1 MSSERRS
8 KLASFLRSH
17 PVAGNFL
24 LTFTISW
31 LGALAVAAP
40 HLLRHE
46 PLPKITGILM
56 FPAMLLGPSLS
67 GIFLTAIVEGKT
79 GLRDL
84 LSRLLRAR
92 IPARWYAPL
101 LIPPVLVLTVLFTLK
116 TFLSPVYTPN
126 LFLLGVL
133 FGLPAGLLE
142 EIGWTGFAFP
152 RMSSQHNP
160 LGASILLGLLWGL
173 WHLPVVNYLG
183 TATPHGAYWFPFFL
197 VFAFAM
203 TAMRVLI
210 CWLYLHTKSVLIA
223 QLMHISSTGSL
234 VIFSP
239 PAVSARQ
246 EVLWYALYGTAL
258 WLALLIVVKKFRCPP
273 GTLTTLQRCL
283 TRAKKTF
290 LQPDS
295 L

>member
-1 MSSERRS
+1 
-8 KLASFLRSH
+8 
-17 PVAGNFL
+17 VATYFL

-46 PLPKITGILM
+46 PLPILTGILM
-56 FPAMLLGPSLS
+56 FPVILLGPSLS
-67 GIFLTAIVEGKT
+67 GIFLTWITAGRSGVRE
-79 GLRDL
+79 LF
-84 LSRLLRAR
+84 SRLLRAR
-92 IPARWYAPL
+92 IRPRWYAPL
-101 LIPPVLVLTVLFTLK
+101 LIPPLLVLTILFTLK

-126 LFLLGVL
+126 LFLMGVL
-133 FGLPAGLLE
+133 FGVPAGLLE

-152 RMSSQHNP
+152 KMSSQHNP

-197 VFAFAM
+197 AFAVAM

-210 CWLYLHTKSVLIA
+210 SWLYTNTKSVLIT
-223 QLMHISSTGSL
+223 QFMHISSTGSL

-239 PAVSARQ
+239 PAVSPRQ
-246 EVLWYALYGTAL
+246 EVIWYALYGVAL
-258 WLALLIVVKKFRCPP
+258 WIAVLVVVKKFSTHL
-273 GTLTTLQRCL
+273 GH
-283 TRAKKTF
+283 
-290 LQPDS
+290 
-295 L
+295 

>member
-1 MSSERRS
+1 MTSERQF
-8 KLASFLRSH
+8 KPASFLLSH
-17 PVAGNFL
+17 SVAAYFL

-46 PLPKITGILM
+46 PLPIITGILV
-56 FPAMLLGPSLS
+56 FPVMLLGPSLS
-67 GIFLTAIVEGKT
+67 GIFLTWIVAGKT
-79 GLRDL
+79 GWRDL
-84 LSRLLRAR
+84 FSRLLRAR

-101 LIPPVLVLTVLFTLK
+101 LIPPVLVLSLLLTLK
-116 TFLSPVYTPN
+116 TCLSPVYTPN
-126 LFLLGVL
+126 LFLMGVL
-133 FGLPAGLLE
+133 FGVPAGLLE

-152 RMSSQHNP
+152 KMSSQHNP
-160 LGASILLGLLWGL
+160 LGASISLGLLWGL

-197 VFAFAM
+197 AFAFAM

-210 CWLYLHTKSVLIA
+210 CWLYTNTKSVLIT

-246 EVLWYALYGTAL
+246 EVIWYALYGVAL
-258 WLALLIVVKKFRCPP
+258 WIAVLIVVKKF
-273 GTLTTLQRCL
+273 GTR
-283 TRAKKTF
+283 RAD
-290 LQPDS
+290 QPH
-295 L
+295 

>member
-1 MSSERRS
+1 MSSERRC
-8 KLASFLRSH
+8 KPGSFLLSH
-17 PVAGNFL
+17 SVAAYFL

-40 HLLRHE
+40 HLLHHE

-56 FPAMLLGPSLS
+56 FPAMLLGPSVS
-67 GIFLTAIVEGKT
+67 GMLLTGIIAGKA

-84 LSRLLRAR
+84 FSRLLRAR
-92 IPARWYAPL
+92 IPPRWCAPL
-101 LIPPVLVLTVLFTLK
+101 LIRPVLVLTLLLTLK
-116 TFLSPVYTPN
+116 TFLSSVYAPN
-126 LFLLGVL
+126 FFLMGVL
-133 FGLPAGLLE
+133 FGVPAGLLE

-152 RMSSQHNP
+152 RMSSQLNP
-160 LGASILLGLLWGL
+160 LVASLSLGLLWGL

-183 TATPHGAYWFPFFL
+183 TSTPHRAYWFPFFL
-197 VFAFAM
+197 AFTFAM

-210 CWLYLHTKSVLIA
+210 SWIYTNTKSVFIA

-246 EVLWYALYGTAL
+246 EVIWYALYGIAL
-258 WLALLIVVKKFRCPP
+258 WIAVLIVVKKF
-273 GTLTTLQRCL
+273 GTRL
-283 TRAKKTF
+283 A
-290 LQPDS
+290 D
-295 L
+295 

>member
-1 MSSERRS
+1 MSSERQS
-8 KLASFLRSH
+8 KPASFLLSH
-17 PVAGNFL
+17 SVAAYFL

-46 PLPKITGILM
+46 PLPIITGILM
-56 FPAMLLGPSLS
+56 FPVMLLGPSLS
-67 GIFLTAIVEGKT
+67 GIFLTGVVAGKP

-92 IPARWYAPL
+92 ISPIWYAPL
-101 LIPPVLVLTVLFTLK
+101 LLPPVLVLTLLLTLK

-133 FGLPAGLLE
+133 FGVPAGLLE

-152 RMSSQHNP
+152 KMSSQHNP

-197 VFAFAM
+197 AFTFAM
-203 TAMRVLI
+203 AAMRVLI
-210 CWLYLHTKSVLIA
+210 CWLYTNTKSVLMT
-223 QLMHISSTGSL
+223 QLMHISSTCSL

-246 EVLWYALYGTAL
+246 EVLWYALYGTAS
-258 WLALLIVVKKFRCPP
+258 WLALLIVVKKFSAR
-273 GTLTTLQRCL
+273 LAR
-283 TRAKKTF
+283 
-290 LQPDS
+290 
-295 L
+295 

>member
-92 IPARWYAPL
+92 INPNQNLAS
-101 LIPPVLVLTVLFTLK
+101 
-116 TFLSPVYTPN
+116 TFLECTEHFKRHY
-126 LFLLGVL
+126 
-133 FGLPAGLLE
+133 LLE
-142 EIGWTGFAFP
+142 
-152 RMSSQHNP
+152 
-160 LGASILLGLLWGL
+160 
-173 WHLPVVNYLG
+173 
-183 TATPHGAYWFPFFL
+183 
-197 VFAFAM
+197 
-203 TAMRVLI
+203 
-210 CWLYLHTKSVLIA
+210 LYIN
-223 QLMHISSTGSL
+223 
-234 VIFSP
+234 
-239 PAVSARQ
+239 
-246 EVLWYALYGTAL
+246 E
-258 WLALLIVVKKFRCPP
+258 
-273 GTLTTLQRCL
+273 
-283 TRAKKTF
+283 
-290 LQPDS
+290 
-295 L
+295 

>member
-1 MSSERRS
+1 MSSERQS
-8 KLASFLRSH
+8 KPNSFLLSH
-17 PVAGNFL
+17 PVVAYFS

-31 LGALAVAAP
+31 LGALAVAVP

-46 PLPKITGILM
+46 PLPILTGILM
-56 FPAMLLGPSLS
+56 FPVMLLGPSLS
-67 GIFLTAIVEGKT
+67 GIFLTWIAAGKP

-84 LSRLLRAR
+84 FSKVLRAR
-92 IPARWYAPL
+92 IPSRWYGPL
-101 LIPPVLVLTVLFTLK
+101 LIPPVLVLTLLLALK

-133 FGLPAGLLE
+133 FGVPAGLLE

-152 RMSSQHNP
+152 KMSAQHNP
-160 LGASILLGLLWGL
+160 LGASIALGLLWGL

-197 VFAFAM
+197 AFAFAM
-203 TAMRVLI
+203 TAMRVLVS
-210 CWLYLHTKSVLIA
+210 WLYINTKSLLIA

-246 EVLWYALYGTAL
+246 EVLWYALHGIAL
-258 WLALLIVVKKFRCPP
+258 WIAVAIVVKRF
-273 GTLTTLQRCL
+273 GTRL
-283 TRAKKTF
+283 AY
-290 LQPDS
+290 
-295 L
+295 

>member
-1 MSSERRS
+1 L
-8 KLASFLRSH
+8 LA
-17 PVAGNFL
+17 
-24 LTFTISW
+24 FTISW
-31 LGALAVAAP
+31 LGGLAVAAP

-67 GIFLTAIVEGKT
+67 GIFLTAIVAGKT

-84 LSRLLRAR
+84 RSRLLRAR

-101 LIPPVLVLTVLFTLK
+101 LIPPLLVLTVLFTLK
-116 TFLSPVYTPN
+116 TSLSPVYTPN

-133 FGLPAGLLE
+133 FGVPAGLLE

-152 RMSSQHNP
+152 RMSAQHNP

-197 VFAFAM
+197 AFTLAM

-210 CWLYLHTKSVLIA
+210 CWRYLNTKSVLIA
-223 QLMHISSTGSL
+223 QLNAHKFHRLVGHFQPSRSLRQARSTMVRTL
-234 VIFSP
+234 RNRVM
-239 PAVSARQ
+239 ARTSHRSQ
-246 EVLWYALYGTAL
+246 K
-258 WLALLIVVKKFRCPP
+258 IQCPP

-283 TRAKKTF
+283 TRAKRPF
-290 LQPDS
+290 SSRIRSEDEFP
-295 L
+295 

>member
-1 MSSERRS
+1 MASEPRS
-8 KLASFLRSH
+8 KPASLLLRHS
-17 PVAGNFL
+17 VAAYFL

-46 PLPKITGILM
+46 PLPKVTGILM

-67 GIFLTAIVEGKT
+67 GVLLTGVVGGKT
-79 GLRDL
+79 GLHDL
-84 LSRLLRAR
+84 FSKMLRAR
-92 IPARWYAPL
+92 VGARWYAAL
-101 LIPPVLVLTVLFTLK
+101 LLPPVLVLILLFSLR
-116 TFLSPVYTPN
+116 TFLSPVYSPN
-126 LFLLGVL
+126 LFLMGVL
-133 FGLPAGLLE
+133 FGVPAGLLE

-152 RMSSQHNP
+152 KMSSQYDA
-160 LGASILLGLLWGL
+160 LGASISLGLLWGL

-197 VFAFAM
+197 AFSFAM

-210 CWLYLHTKSVLIA
+210 CWIYTNTKSVLIA

-234 VIFSP
+234 VIFSA

-246 EVLWYALYGTAL
+246 EVIWYALYGVAL
-258 WLALLIVVKKFRCPP
+258 WMVVLIVVEKF
-273 GTLTTLQRCL
+273 GTRL
-283 TRAKKTF
+283 A
-290 LQPDS
+290 D
-295 L
+295 

>member
-1 MSSERRS
+1 MSSDRQR
-8 KLASFLRSH
+8 KPGSFLRSH
-17 PVAGNFL
+17 CVAAYFL
-24 LTFTISW
+24 LAFTISW

-46 PLPKITGILM
+46 PLPKITGVLM

-67 GIFLTAIVEGKT
+67 GIFLTATVAGKN

-101 LIPPVLVLTVLFTLK
+101 LIPPVLVLTLLLTLK

-133 FGLPAGLLE
+133 FGVPAGLLE

-152 RMSSQHNP
+152 RMSSQLNP
-160 LGASILLGLLWGL
+160 LGASILLGLLWGF

-183 TATPHGAYWFPFFL
+183 TATPRGAYWFPFFL
-197 VFAFAM
+197 AFTFAM
-203 TAMRVLI
+203 TAVRALI
-210 CWLYLHTKSVLIA
+210 CWLYLNTKSVRLA
-223 QLMHISSTGSL
+223 QLMHVSSTGSL

-246 EVLWYALYGTAL
+246 EVIWYALYGTAL
-258 WLALLIVVKKFRCPP
+258 WLAVLIVVKKFS
-273 GTLTTLQRCL
+273 
-283 TRAKKTF
+283 TRLAT
-290 LQPDS
+290 
-295 L
+295 

>member
-8 KLASFLRSH
+8 KSGSFLLSH
-17 PVAGNFL
+17 PVAAYFL
-24 LTFTISW
+24 LAFAISW

-67 GIFLTAIVEGKT
+67 GIVLTWVVAGKT

-84 LSRLLRAR
+84 FSSVLRAR
-92 IPARWYAPL
+92 IRPRWYGPL
-101 LIPPVLVLTVLFTLK
+101 LIPPVLVLTILFTLK

-126 LFLLGVL
+126 LFLMGVS
-133 FGLPAGLLE
+133 FGVPAGLLE

-152 RMSSQHNP
+152 KMSSQHNP
-160 LGASILLGLLWGL
+160 LGASISLGLLWGL

-197 VFAFAM
+197 AFTFAM

-210 CWLYLHTKSVLIA
+210 CWLYTNTKSVLMA
-223 QLMHISSTGSL
+223 QLMHTSSTGSL

-239 PAVSARQ
+239 PNVSPGQ
-246 EVLWYALYGTAL
+246 EVIWYALYGVAL
-258 WLALLIVVKKFRCPP
+258 WIAVLVV
-273 GTLTTLQRCL
+273 
-283 TRAKKTF
+283 AKKIGTHRAA
-290 LQPDS
+290 
-295 L
+295 

>member
-1 MSSERRS
+1 MSSES
-8 KLASFLRSH
+8 QAKPGSFLLSH
-17 PVAGNFL
+17 SVATYFL

-46 PLPKITGILM
+46 PLPILTGILM
-56 FPAMLLGPSLS
+56 FPVMLLGPSLS
-67 GIFLTAIVEGKT
+67 AIFLTWIAGDKP

-84 LSRLLRAR
+84 FSKLLRSR
-92 IPARWYAPL
+92 IPPRWYTPL
-101 LIPPVLVLTVLFTLK
+101 LIPPVLVLTLLLTLK
-116 TFLSPVYTPN
+116 TFFSSVYTPN
-126 LFLLGVL
+126 LFLMGVW
-133 FGLPAGLLE
+133 FGVPAGLLE

-152 RMSSQHNP
+152 KMSSQYNP

-173 WHLPVVNYLG
+173 WHLPVINYLG

-197 VFAFAM
+197 AFTFAM

-210 CWLYLHTKSVLIA
+210 SWLYVNTKSVLIA

-239 PAVSARQ
+239 PAASASQ
-246 EVLWYALYGTAL
+246 EVLWYALYGVAL
-258 WLALLIVVKKFRCPP
+258 WLIVLIVVKKF
-273 GTLTTLQRCL
+273 TTRL
-283 TRAKKTF
+283 AH
-290 LQPDS
+290 
-295 L
+295 

>member
-1 MSSERRS
+1 MKRVIDTLPPTMSSERQSRP
-8 KLASFLRSH
+8 ASFLLSH
-17 PVAGNFL
+17 PVVAYFL

-46 PLPKITGILM
+46 PLPILTGILM
-56 FPAMLLGPSLS
+56 FPVMLLGPSLS
-67 GIFLTAIVEGKT
+67 GIFLTWITAGGT

-84 LSRLLRAR
+84 FSKVLRAR

-101 LIPPVLVLTVLFTLK
+101 LIPPLLVLALLLALK

-126 LFLLGVL
+126 LFLAGVL
-133 FGLPAGLLE
+133 FGVPAGLLE

-152 RMSSQHNP
+152 KMSEQHNP
-160 LGASILLGLLWGL
+160 LGTSIALGLFWGL

-183 TATPHGAYWFPFFL
+183 TATPHRAYWFPFF
-197 VFAFAM
+197 VAFAFAM

-210 CWLYLHTKSVLIA
+210 SWLYINTKSLLIA

-246 EVLWYALYGTAL
+246 EVLWYALYGIAL
-258 WLALLIVVKKFRCPP
+258 WFAVLIVVKKFGAR
-273 GTLTTLQRCL
+273 L
-283 TRAKKTF
+283 AH
-290 LQPDS
+290 
-295 L
+295 

>member
-8 KLASFLRSH
+8 KLASFLPSH

-24 LTFTISW
+24 LAFTISW

-40 HLLRHE
+40 HLPRHE

-56 FPAMLLGPSLS
+56 FPAMLLGPRLG

-101 LIPPVLVLTVLFTLK
+101 LIPPVPVLTVLFTLK

-152 RMSSQHNP
+152 RMSFQDNP

-210 CWLYLHTKSVLIA
+210 CWLYLNTKSVLIA
-223 QLMHISSTGSL
+223 QLTHISSTGSL

-246 EVLWYALYGTAL
+246 EVLWYALYGVAL
-258 WLALLIVVKKFRCPP
+258 WLVVLIVVKKF
-273 GTLTTLQRCL
+273 TTHL
-283 TRAKKTF
+283 A
-290 LQPDS
+290 S
-295 L
+295 